1 MKTIRVV
8 AAVIKAEN
16 EKEQPVIFAT
26 QRGYGELK
34 GGWEFPGG
42 KIEEGE
48 TPQKALKR
56 EIMEELDTEI
66 AIGKLIDTIEYD
78 YPTFHLSMDCFWC
91 EIIKGNLVLKE
102 HEAAKWLGKDELDSV
117 EWLPA
122 DVKLIEAIRSIELI
136 SFKEEIVFLQMCRKL

>member
-1 MKTIRVV
+1 MKVIRVV
-8 AAVIKAEN
+8 AAVIKAAN
-16 EKEQPVIFAT
+16 EQGEPMIFAT
-26 QRGYGELK
+26 QRGYGDLK

-48 TPQKALKR
+48 TPKEALKR

-66 AIGKLIDTIEYD
+66 KVGKLIDTIEYD

-91 EIIKGNLVLKE
+91 EIVKGEFVLKE
-102 HEAAKWLGKDELDSV
+102 HEAARWLTREQLGEV

-122 DVKLIEAIRSIELI
+122 DVTLIEKVGDEMIQHS
-136 SFKEEIVFLQMCRKL
+136 